1 MQTRDKKYLAPR
13 LLLRLPIDL
22 VILFPCFYLTKK
34 ICSCQYLFLQ
44 YLIMK
49 KDHFKMKQ
57 NTCKTKEKVR
67 GYLYIISNSSF
78 PNYYKI
84 GVTTNIKN
92 RLIAYQTSS
101 PFRDYKIEHY
111 ICHNDIY
118 NAEKQLLK
126 DLKYFQLSRRNEW
139 IEIDLAMLNSKLDDL
154 I

>member
-1 MQTRDKKYLAPR
+1 
-13 LLLRLPIDL
+13 
-22 VILFPCFYLTKK
+22 
-34 ICSCQYLFLQ
+34 
-44 YLIMK
+44 MK
-49 KDHFKMKQ
+49 KKL
-57 NTCKTKEKVR
+57 CKTKEKVR

-101 PFRDYKIEHY
+101 PLRNFKVEYY

-139 IEIDLAMLNSKLDDL
+139 IEIDLAMLKSKLDDFADQ
-154 I
+154 